1 MDMKL
6 RPWVK
11 FTLGLIVISLVVLLG
26 YKYYQKNNNS
36 STELLKENNI
46 PKDKASETLNYV
58 LENGIYD
65 ATYLEE
71 YDKIT
76 YQDQDNFLDVIK
88 TFLPK
93 GYTGEEINY
102 ILALSNTNITKLKDM
117 DYQNIANYYQIKN
130 FNVSNIERYNT
141 YHDTHDYSYAD
152 VVTYVNIN
160 LDLPPYASTNTV
172 SDGDSTL
179 VLVNKY
185 NCLPKNYSPSDLDY
199 IAGTQGQ
206 TPMRKVAKEA
216 LEELQQAVKAEANFS
231 LLPTT
236 AYRNYGFQSTLYN
249 NYVAKDGVTAAD
261 TYSAR
266 PGCSEHQTGLA
277 IDLKNPATPSTI
289 RLTEANYDWLKNNAY
304 RFGFIIRFPK
314 DKEFITGYQEENWHI
329 RYVGKDIA
337 KFIYENNLT
346 LEEYIDLYQTNY

>member
-1 MDMKL
+1 MKL

-11 FTLGLIVISLVVLLG
+11 FTLGLIIISLVIFLG
-26 YKYYQKNNNS
+26 YKYYQKNNS
-36 STELLKENNI
+36 VSTDLLKQYNI
-46 PKDKASETLNYV
+46 SKSKASETLNYV
-58 LENGIYD
+58 LEHDAYD
-65 ATYLEE
+65 ATYLDE
-71 YDKIT
+71 YAKIK
-76 YQDQDNFLDVIK
+76 YLEQNNFLDVIK

-93 GYTGEEINY
+93 EYTGEEINY
-102 ILALSNTNITKLKDM
+102 ILVLSNTNIAKLKDM
-117 DYQNIANYYQIKN
+117 DHQDLENYYQIKN
-130 FNVSNIERYNT
+130 FNVSNIERYNA
-141 YHDTHDYSYAD
+141 YQDIHDYSYAD
-152 VVTYVNIN
+152 VVTHVNIN
-160 LDLPPYASTNTV
+160 LDLPPYTNTNTV
-172 SDGDSTL
+172 SDGDNTL

-199 IAGTQGQ
+199 ISGTQGQ

-216 LEELQQAVKAEANFS
+216 LEELQKAVKAEANFE

-236 AYRNYGFQSTLYN
+236 AYRNYGFQNTLYN
-249 NYVAKDGVTAAD
+249 NYVAKDGVAAAD

-289 RLTEANYDWLKNNAY
+289 RLTEENYDWLKNNAY

-314 DKEFITGYQEENWHI
+314 DKEYITGYQEENWHI

-337 KFIYENNLT
+337 KIIYENNLT